1 MQTLAT
7 NHARRVCSPFALL
20 ICLPS
25 QKSIAV
31 VEKSNAAKGG
41 FHAP

>member
-7 NHARRVCSPFALL
+7 NHARRERRPFALL

-31 VEKSNAAKGG
+31 VEKSSAAKGG